1 MPQQYLDKIKK
12 KEVKNIQRK
21 INQLNI
27 QDNEILF
34 MKFIWKKVFDV

>member
-34 MKFIWKKVFDV
+34 AVA